1 MHDARYLI
9 SHYANQYV
17 SVSEVENSPQGQHSE
32 KEPSM
37 ANVLTTGAW
46 LSAPT
51 RKPSFFARLL
61 RSQIEARQRHADR
74 LVEQYL
80 AAKANELTD
89 GAGLSTPRRLSSL
102 FQRRLPSQS
111 YARQRYS
118 VRAGSRY

>member
-9 SHYANQYV
+9 SHYAYQYV
-17 SVSEVENSPQGQHSE
+17 SVSEVGNSTQGQHSE

-80 AAKANELTD
+80 AANANVFTA
-89 GAGLSTPRRLSSL
+89 GAGLSTAPRKLW
-102 FQRRLPSQS
+102 FVQRRWPS
-111 YARQRYS
+111 
-118 VRAGSRY
+118 

>member
-17 SVSEVENSPQGQHSE
+17 SVSQVGNSTQGQHSE

-80 AAKANELTD
+80 AAQANILTT
-89 GAGLSTPRRLSSL
+89 GAARPLPPLNPSVVP
-102 FQRRLPSQS
+102 RRLPS
-111 YARQRYS
+111 
-118 VRAGSRY
+118 

>member
-17 SVSEVENSPQGQHSE
+17 SVSQVGNSTQGQHSE

-80 AAKANELTD
+80 AALANILTT
-89 GAGLSTPRRLSSL
+89 GAGLPTQPRKFSFFEQL
-102 FQRRLPSQS
+102 LPYQF
-111 YARQRYS
+111 YTRQRHAL
-118 VRAGSRY
+118 RLID